1 MYNEKKH
8 KLYRIRNQCNL
19 LVEFKYRTVRVL
31 LRRGIFLSLCVPKFI
46 TALRNSQANGI
57 SIHSF
62 SRFFDYVA
70 TISSDFG
77 GGGHAGARLAIFGIR
92 FLSPSRCLGAFACGC
107 LGWSHLLRQGGWG
120 TLISLLSLH
129 LFGFNNL
136 LFGSFSIVLAF
147 GWERGYMMIGFVNQG
162 ELYPRFTELVSK
174 MGVDDFLG
182 QESIQRYKLDV
193 HSSDRERVNST
204 LSTLSKPGQIL
215 CREGIDS
222 LTLLS
227 LVLLHVFF
235 FLLYWV
241 DWIVPLSHSWA
252 NHPSVQWEAIPKNQ
266 STCILGQTNMHHSL
280 SMQPIHFLSRSTTW
294 SIKGSMRL
302 G

>member
-1 MYNEKKH
+1 MRKSINYIGLGINRTCQEWAF
-8 KLYRIRNQCNL
+8 QCNL
-19 LVEFKYRTVRVL
+19 LVEFTYRTVRVL

-235 FLLYWV
+235 SCFTGLIELCHSHTAEQTTQVFNGKPYPE
-241 DWIVPLSHSWA
+241 ISPLAS
-252 NHPSVQWEAIPKNQ
+252 
-266 STCILGQTNMHHSL
+266 
-280 SMQPIHFLSRSTTW
+280 
-294 SIKGSMRL
+294 
-302 G
+302 